1 MYKGNFTSA
10 TIACKCAQFTYPVS
24 TSIPSD
30 TLNTQTIAA
39 VPTEPVWR
47 LSVEQYHQMIRL
59 GILSDDDPVELL
71 DGWLV
76 YKMPKNPPHR
86 ATTKLTRNALEAVIP
101 EGWYVDTQE
110 PITLADSEPEPDVV
124 VVRGNT
130 RDYLDRHPGAAD
142 IALIIEVADSTLDR
156 ECPGDTLRERI
167 SKQRLYARAGI
178 PIYWI
183 INLPEKQIEVY
194 TEPVVAEESIYQRR
208 QDYQLSD
215 EVPVAI
221 AGQIVSRLS
230 VLDLLP

>member
-1 MYKGNFTSA
+1 
-10 TIACKCAQFTYPVS
+10 
-24 TSIPSD
+24 
-30 TLNTQTIAA
+30 
-39 VPTEPVWR
+39 
-47 LSVEQYHQMIRL
+47 MIRL

-110 PITLADSEPEPDVV
+110 PITLANSEPEPDVV

-142 IALIIEVADSTLDR
+142 IALIIEVADSTLERDR
-156 ECPGDTLRERI
+156 T

-221 AGQIVSRLS
+221 AGQIISRLS
-230 VLDLLP
+230 VLELLP

>member
-1 MYKGNFTSA
+1 MS
-10 TIACKCAQFTYPVS
+10 P
-24 TSIPSD
+24 SIPSE
-30 TLNTQTIAA
+30 TLNTQTLAA

-130 RDYLDRHPGAAD
+130 RDYLDRHPGASD
-142 IALIIEVADSTLDR
+142 IALIIEVADSTLER
-156 ECPGDTLRERI
+156 ECPGDTLRERT

-194 TEPVVAEESIYQRR
+194 TEFIVAEESIYQRR

-221 AGQIVSRLS
+221 AGQIISRLS
-230 VLDLLP
+230 VLELLP

>member
-1 MYKGNFTSA
+1 M
-10 TIACKCAQFTYPVS
+10 S

-130 RDYLDRHPGAAD
+130 RDYLERHPGASD
-142 IALIIEVADSTLDR
+142 IALIIEVADSTLER
-156 ECPGDTLRERI
+156 ECPGDTLRERT

-183 INLPEKQIEVY
+183 K
-194 TEPVVAEESIYQRR
+194 
-208 QDYQLSD
+208 
-215 EVPVAI
+215 
-221 AGQIVSRLS
+221 
-230 VLDLLP
+230 LLCI

>member
-1 MYKGNFTSA
+1 M
-10 TIACKCAQFTYPVS
+10 S

-110 PITLADSEPEPDVV
+110 PITLTDSEPEPDVV

-142 IALIIEVADSTLDR
+142 IALIIEVADSTLERDR
-156 ECPGDTLRERI
+156 T

>member
-1 MYKGNFTSA
+1 
-10 TIACKCAQFTYPVS
+10 
-24 TSIPSD
+24 
-30 TLNTQTIAA
+30 
-39 VPTEPVWR
+39 
-47 LSVEQYHQMIRL
+47 MIRL

-130 RDYLDRHPGAAD
+130 RDYLDRHPGASD
-142 IALIIEVADSTLDR
+142 IALIIEVADSTLERDR
-156 ECPGDTLRERI
+156 T

-183 INLPEKQIEVY
+183 INLPEKQVEVY
-194 TEPVVAEESIYQRR
+194 TEPVVTSESIYQRR

-230 VLDLLP
+230 VLELLP